1 MSQLL
6 VLGFEFFQ
14 ISFVRNFLNSVA
26 IHPRNRVG
34 KHVQF
39 QRREIFLFLKLRE
52 NLEVKPPHELFV
64 GPGSDSFFLALP
76 SDVSAKKLAFLMRL
90 PGGGV
95 DLAGDGDHWAATVIS
110 PAFAG
115 KSKIQ
120 QHQMVYGALGGRM
133 GGVLHALKLTTMAQK
148 P

>member
-1 MSQLL
+1 MPMA
-6 VLGFEFFQ
+6 GED
-14 ISFVRNFLNSVA
+14 IVA
-26 IHPRNRVG
+26 LIKQGIPDA
-34 KHVQF
+34 
-39 QRREIFLFLKLRE
+39 
-52 NLEVKPPHELFV
+52 EVE
-64 GPGSDSFFLALP
+64 
-76 SDVSAKKLAFLMRL
+76 MQ
-90 PGGGV
+90 

-115 KSKIQ
+115 KTKIQ